1 MQNHKEETAKQ
12 LAEIYQQMVARA
24 GEKKLNTKDI
34 HVEAYLHIAF
44 SAPENNIREVRMGAL

>member
-1 MQNHKEETAKQ
+1 MQDHREETAKK

-34 HVEAYLHIAF
+34 HVEAYLHVAF
-44 SAPENNIREVRMGAL
+44 NAPENYSREVRMCAL

>member
-1 MQNHKEETAKQ
+1 MKDHREETAEK

-44 SAPENNIREVRMGAL
+44 NGPESNCREVRIGVL

>member
-1 MQNHKEETAKQ
+1 MQDHREETAKK

-44 SAPENNIREVRMGAL
+44 NAQESNCREARMGAL

>member
-44 SAPENNIREVRMGAL
+44 NAPENNTREVRMGAL

>member
-1 MQNHKEETAKQ
+1 MQDHREEAAEK
-12 LAEIYQQMVARA
+12 LAEIYQQMVAHA

-44 SAPENNIREVRMGAL
+44 NAPESSCREVRMGVL

>member
-24 GEKKLNTKDI
+24 GEKNLNTKDI

-44 SAPENNIREVRMGAL
+44 NAQENNSREVRMGAL

>member
-44 SAPENNIREVRMGAL
+44 NAPENNTREARMGAL

>member
-1 MQNHKEETAKQ
+1 
-12 LAEIYQQMVARA
+12 MVARA

-44 SAPENNIREVRMGAL
+44 NAQESNCREARMGAL